1 MVVITSEKIANCFPG
16 VFKRIDFCLTR
27 NGVFRYLGILYKIRE
42 FEWIENI
49 IEKRSGALAN
59 HKSAIKRNQQN
70 ARRRM
75 QNRVVKKQVKTAV
88 RKFEAARKSGG
99 ETTGELRAAQSM
111 LDKAGKKGAVHKRK
125 ASRKISRLA
134 RRV

>member
-1 MVVITSEKIANCFPG
+1 
-16 VFKRIDFCLTR
+16 
-27 NGVFRYLGILYKIRE
+27 
-42 FEWIENI
+42 
-49 IEKRSGALAN
+49 
-59 HKSAIKRNQQN
+59 
-70 ARRRM
+70 M